1 MKPYQEWS
9 IVYEDNEL
17 DVRRNPEDP
26 SEYGLNKKNT
36 EDYLLLPRG
45 TLEEI
50 ARGNREH
57 GKEIII
63 RLMPYHLQGRFFE
76 GTQLNYDS
84 IIASIDKAYLKEEE
98 EYRKEIKNKDRK
110 DLASLNFG

>member
-1 MKPYQEWS
+1 MKPYQEWP
-9 IVYEDNEL
+9 IVYEDKEL

-50 ARGNREH
+50 ACGNREH

-63 RLMPYHLQGRFFE
+63 RLMPYYLQGRFFE
-76 GTQLNYDS
+76 GTQLNFDS
-84 IIASIDKAYLKEEE
+84 LNCAITKSYLKEEE
-98 EYRKEIKNKDRK
+98 EFQRYLDSQTK
-110 DLASLNFG
+110 